1 MNQCC
6 ILIMGETVAIDPH
19 MLIMGETVLF
29 QPSLRFIT
37 SLCQRL
43 ILRLVFAFLIYQK
56 KKNIVWL
63 PDIMFS

>member
-29 QPSLRFIT
+29 QPSK
-37 SLCQRL
+37 
-43 ILRLVFAFLIYQK
+43 IYHLTMPK
-56 KKNIVWL
+56 VNLAACICIFNISKEENHCL
-63 PDIMFS
+63 AA